1 MASSDLWSYTAHA
14 PYCANKNMLGTKN
27 GKSFHSSVKSS
38 PGSEWGWFMEN
49 ETSRYSEVQ
58 RTVPMVRPFAALM
71 WSVMV
76 LPTEW
81 WWENGLP
88 VQEPLKWLITVRR
101 ENNGLWPVTL
111 SFSQRMYTNEE
122 GGTSWPL
129 LWLAVP
135 QDRGTA
141 VISPHP
147 QTTNGDKW

>member
-1 MASSDLWSYTAHA
+1 MQKNKIYKYTEKQHLF
-14 PYCANKNMLGTKN
+14 YITEWFHLTCEVTQLTHHTVLTKTCCEQKN
-27 GKSFHSSVKSS
+27 GKSFHSSAKSS

-111 SFSQRMYTNEE
+111 SFSQRMYTQTRREE
-122 GGTSWPL
+122 RLGL
-129 LWLAVP
+129 FF
-135 QDRGTA
+135 D
-141 VISPHP
+141 
-147 QTTNGDKW
+147 